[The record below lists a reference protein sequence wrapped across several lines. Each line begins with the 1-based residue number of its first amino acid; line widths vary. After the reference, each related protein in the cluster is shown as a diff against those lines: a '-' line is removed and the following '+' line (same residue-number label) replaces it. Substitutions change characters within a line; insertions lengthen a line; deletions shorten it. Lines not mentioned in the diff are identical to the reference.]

1 MSFRLKNART
11 TYQQAIQLC
20 LADQLHPNV
29 EPYVDDVVIKTRT
42 HDEFISDLEETF
54 NGLHKFWWKLNPTK
68 CIFESSVTEELKRT

>member
-1 MSFRLKNART
+1 
-11 TYQQAIQLC
+11 
-20 LADQLHPNV
+20 
-29 EPYVDDVVIKTRT
+29 VDDVVIKTRT